1 MVLKGRGKGHEDV
14 FARLSNAFEVV
25 TVEDISQAVTMLRGQ
40 HFDGVFSETSDFLPI
55 ERETVRLQ
63 ASALLDTLGEGVCA
77 VDGGGRLLWANQ
89 RLRDWPEEVQDCV
102 SNTCREAME
111 QFRKL
116 VDRESRDDQV
126 APHLMARTMSLT
138 TSDDR
143 IFEVVATPLIAEDGH
158 VAQVVGVVRE
168 ETASRRIQQRIDAID
183 RAGRE
188 LVRLDRERI
197 ADLEA
202 ADRLAMLEERIIRIT
217 RETMRF
223 DHFRIRL
230 LNKKTN
236 ELELVFAW
244 GFGEKAEHV
253 KIQADANGNGIS
265 GYVAATGRSYICHD
279 THRDPRYI
287 TGLASARSSLTV
299 PLVMADQIIGT
310 FNVESEK
317 PHAFNEDSRQLLE
330 ILSRYI
336 ALALNTLDLLIYERY
351 KTTGQTAEDVKQEI
365 AGPLNDILT
374 DATSLTEDA
383 LGLSPSQQRKL
394 GEVIKNVRRIKE
406 SIAGYSGAK
415 RPGIVGKAEQKEEDP
430 YLAGKTI
437 LVADDEE
444 TIRTTVRDVLSG
456 FGLTIDTARTGDE
469 AAALVAAKRYDLVL
483 SDIRMPGKDGYQ
495 IFAAVKDVHPD
506 CPVILM
512 TAFGYD
518 PNHTI
523 VRARQDGLHAVLYKP
538 FKVENLLTE
547 LRKAF
552 GAPVENKTK

>member
-1 MVLKGRGKGHEDV
+1 MEHSNIKPRIMVLKGRGKGHEDV

-25 TVEDISQAVTMLRGQ
+25 TVEDITQAVTMLRGQ

-116 VDRESRDDQV
+116 VDRESRNDQV

-188 LVRLDRERI
+188 LVRIDRERI

-230 LNKKTN
+230 LNKETN

-310 FNVESEK
+310 FNIESEK
-317 PHAFNEDSRQLLE
+317 THAFNEDSRQLLE

-456 FGLTIDTARTGDE
+456 FGLTIETARTGDE
-469 AAALVAAKRYDLVL
+469 A
-483 SDIRMPGKDGYQ
+483 
-495 IFAAVKDVHPD
+495 
-506 CPVILM
+506 
-512 TAFGYD
+512 
-518 PNHTI
+518 
-523 VRARQDGLHAVLYKP
+523 
-538 FKVENLLTE
+538 
-547 LRKAF
+547 
-552 GAPVENKTK
+552 